1 MNFFQ
6 CQFLSGKS
14 LHLTRWETMGG
25 DADRRGGSVGSAGQ
39 ALPPDGL
46 LVGFLR
52 KGEVRVFGSEELGE
66 SVRMTRGVKKG

>member
-1 MNFFQ
+1 MG
-6 CQFLSGKS
+6 SG
-14 LHLTRWETMGG
+14 GG
-25 DADRRGGSVGSAGQ
+25 GQ

-66 SVRMTRGVKKG
+66 SVRMTKDVKKG

>member
-1 MNFFQ
+1 
-6 CQFLSGKS
+6 
-14 LHLTRWETMGG
+14 MGG
-25 DADRRGGSVGSAGQ
+25 DADRRGGSVGSVGQ

-66 SVRMTRGVKKG
+66 SVRMTRSVKKG